1 MPCPCTI
8 NSLRFFVRAVAH
20 VDIPA
25 TPSSVSRFILQRP
38 QAAIPSLP
46 SHRAPIQC
54 RFKSTESTSASAV
67 EDVDSIPESNR
78 SFKSREMDK
87 ILSATTVATFSPEA
101 IDAILEESK
110 SAPPVISEVPV
121 IDRSALIPL
130 NSRNSQPREAKYEQ
144 RQGEK
149 EFAPASREAKE
160 PNQEFALRYSSPR
173 APVPT
178 KSTSRS
184 TRETRTPAG
193 DDRKP
198 VNNWV
203 HKEPW
208 QIQKAALKEKFP
220 DGWNPLKRLSP
231 DAMVGIR
238 ALHAQMPEK
247 FTTQF
252 LANHFEISAEGIR
265 RILKSKWV
273 PTPEVQTKREVRWH
287 RRGESVWSRMA
298 ELGVKPPRVWRDAG
312 IGRGKPEWM
321 KERPKP
327 ALLMYPRREGGNFGE
342 NLNEPPQRSHVDE
355 MPELI
360 TTRRPGPGE
369 DFGESLNNPLQEN
382 YTDEM
387 PELITTRRPGP
398 GEDFGES
405 PNNPLQENYT
415 DEMPE
420 LITTRRPGPGP
431 GEH

>member
-1 MPCPCTI
+1 MPCPCSI
-8 NSLRFFVRAVAH
+8 NSLRSFVRAVAH

-25 TPSSVSRFILQRP
+25 TPSSVSRFTLLRP
-38 QAAIPSLP
+38 QAAIRSLP
-46 SHRAPIQC
+46 GHRAPIQC

-87 ILSATTVATFSPEA
+87 ILSATTVAAFSPEA

-110 SAPPVISEVPV
+110 SAPPIISEVPV
-121 IDRSALIPL
+121 IDRSALRLL
-130 NSRNSQPREAKYEQ
+130 NSRNSQSSEGKHEK

-149 EFAPASREAKE
+149 GFIPASREAKE
-160 PNQEFALRYSSPR
+160 SNQGFALRYSSPR
-173 APVPT
+173 APVST
-178 KSTSRS
+178 ASTSRS
-184 TRETRTPAG
+184 TREKRTAAG

-198 VNNWV
+198 VDNWV
-203 HKEPW
+203 PHKEPW

-231 DAMVGIR
+231 DAMAGIR

-252 LANHFEISAEGIR
+252 LADHFEISAEGIR

-273 PTPEVQTKREVRWH
+273 PTPEVQTDRELRWF
-287 RRGESVWSRMA
+287 RRGERVWSRMA

-321 KERPKP
+321 KPREERPKP
-327 ALLMYPRREGGNFGE
+327 ALLTYPRREGGNFGE
-342 NLNEPPQRSHVDE
+342 NLNKPLQRSH
-355 MPELI
+355 
-360 TTRRPGPGE
+360 
-369 DFGESLNNPLQEN
+369 
-382 YTDEM
+382 TDEM

-398 GEDFGES
+398 GENSGENLNRS
-405 PNNPLQENYT
+405 LQESHM

-431 GEH
+431 DEQ